1 LARMGFDD
9 DTLSRLNPSLV
20 HLAISGYGPDG
31 PDAGRPGY
39 DFVLQ
44 AEAGL
49 MSITGD
55 ADADGGHPTK
65 VGVAISDVVT
75 GMFGAVGVLAGLL
88 GRRREPAATRAT
100 GPSDR
105 GRGVRVDV
113 SILES
118 TLAVLVNQAQNAFVS
133 GVAPAR
139 LGNAHPNIVPYETFA
154 TADGEIVVAAGSERQ
169 WQRLCELLDRP
180 HLAGDP
186 RFATNGARVEHR
198 ALLRPILA
206 DALATRT
213 SAAWLAALAAA
224 DVPSGAINDVLAAFS
239 TPQALARG
247 MRLPLEHPQLGPVD
261 QVAPAIT
268 LDSMRATIRSAPPLL
283 GEHTDEVLAE
293 LGFTTSDVAGL
304 RSSATV

>member
-1 LARMGFDD
+1 M
-9 DTLSRLNPSLV
+9 
-20 HLAISGYGPDG
+20 
-31 PDAGRPGY
+31 
-39 DFVLQ
+39 
-44 AEAGL
+44 
-49 MSITGD
+49 
-55 ADADGGHPTK
+55 
-65 VGVAISDVVT
+65 
-75 GMFGAVGVLAGLL
+75 
-88 GRRREPAATRAT
+88 
-100 GPSDR
+100 
-105 GRGVRVDV
+105 RVDV

-118 TLAVLVNQAQNAFVS
+118 TLAALVNQAQNAFVS
-133 GVAPAR
+133 GVSPAR
-139 LGNAHPNIVPYETFA
+139 LGNAHPNIVPYETFP